1 MGEQPVAFA
10 FIFIKERIFSMKF
23 VETRIVDEYE
33 LGNGL
38 SAYVRT
44 LHMPDTVRV
53 DLSVYQKMVD
63 VPELHLYS
71 NLRQGKNNIDGMADI
86 LAILSDEDKCMKT
99 WQNYVELNKKKEN

>member
-10 FIFIKERIFSMKF
+10 FYFVKERIFSMKF
-23 VETRIVDEYE
+23 VETRIVEEYE
-33 LGNGL
+33 LENGL

-63 VPELHLYS
+63 VPELHMYS

-86 LAILSDEDKCMKT
+86 LAILSDEDKCLTT
-99 WQNYVELNKKKEN
+99 WKNYVELNKKKED